1 MKKQTVILGISAL
14 VLVLSTNIT
23 SARDWNNP
31 ANERRY
37 KEALSRSAE
46 AYRNESH
53 AWQNYDRQLERAQ
66 KDVRLVRDEAIKGA
80 VRGGAPGAAW
90 GAAKG
95 AAIGIGQRGRDYL
108 RNR

>member
-1 MKKQTVILGISAL
+1 MKKQAVIFGFTAL
-14 VLVLSTNIT
+14 VLGLSTNIT
-23 SARDWNNP
+23 YARNWNNP
-31 ANERRY
+31 ANEKRY
-37 KEALSRSAE
+37 HEALNRSAQ
-46 AYRNESH
+46 AYQNESR

-66 KDVRLVRDEAIKGA
+66 NDVRRVRDEAISGA
-80 VRGGAPGAAW
+80 IRGGASGAAW